1 MKKSCT
7 LCGCTYSQ
15 LFAFKTGHVCEDCL
29 QHLKSDFQ
37 ADSQVRAKLI
47 DIGPYLLR
55 LLFLMELFLFSASI
69 RLRVFGF
76 ITEYPNRPIARLSNA
91 K

>member
-37 ADSQVRAKLI
+37 ADSQVRAK
-47 DIGPYLLR
+47 
-55 LLFLMELFLFSASI
+55 
-69 RLRVFGF
+69 
-76 ITEYPNRPIARLSNA
+76 N
-91 K
+91 